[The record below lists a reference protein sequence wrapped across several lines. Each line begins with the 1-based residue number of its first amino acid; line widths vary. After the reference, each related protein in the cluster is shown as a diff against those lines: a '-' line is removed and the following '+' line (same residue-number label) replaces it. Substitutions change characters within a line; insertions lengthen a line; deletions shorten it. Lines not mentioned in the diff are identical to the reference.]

1 MRFNQVLPSFSVK
14 SQQNNSRSPRIYVSF
29 AALDDHALVAKI
41 QAGEKNA
48 FATLVSRWQDK
59 VYTQCYR
66 QLGNEELA
74 QEAAQEIFIKLYKGL
89 GSFQFQAKFS
99 TWLFRIVLNHCSNL
113 RDYHFRR
120 KKDFHEPLEGSN
132 LDNPRQLQAQMD
144 LPDQRMEREEQRE
157 IIQSCLNELPEEQ
170 REILILRDIQGLSY
184 EEISEALS
192 LNLGTVKSRVHRAR
206 NSLRP
211 ILQEALK
218 K

>member
-1 MRFNQVLPSFSVK
+1 MRFNQVLPSISVR
-14 SQQNNSRSPRIYVSF
+14 SQQNNEQRIYVSF

-41 QAGEKNA
+41 QVGERQA
-48 FATLVSRWQDK
+48 FSTLVSRWQDK

-66 QLGNEELA
+66 QLGDTDLA

-99 TWLFRIVLNHCSNL
+99 TWLFRVVLNHCSNL

-120 KKDFHEPLEGSN
+120 KKGFHEPLEGRNS
-132 LDNPRQLQAQMD
+132 DNPRQLQGQSER
-144 LPDQRMEREEQRE
+144 PDQQLEREEQRE
-157 IIQSCLNELPEEQ
+157 LIQDCLNKISEEQ

-184 EEISEALS
+184 DEISETLN

-206 NSLRP
+206 NALRP
-211 ILQEALK
+211 ILKEALK

>member
-1 MRFNQVLPSFSVK
+1 M
-14 SQQNNSRSPRIYVSF
+14 SF

-41 QAGEKNA
+41 QAGQRQA
-48 FATLVSRWQDK
+48 FSTLISRWQDK

-66 QLGNEELA
+66 QLGDADLA
-74 QEAAQEIFIKLYKGL
+74 QEAAQEIFIKLYKSL

-99 TWLFRIVLNHCSNL
+99 TWLFRIILNHCSNV

-120 KKDFHEPLEGSN
+120 RTDFHEPLEGRN
-132 LDNPRQLQAQMD
+132 PNNPRQLRGISERPEQQ
-144 LPDQRMEREEQRE
+144 LEREEHRE
-157 IIQSCLNELPEEQ
+157 LIQMCLNQIPEEQ

-184 EEISEALS
+184 DEISETLN

-206 NSLRP
+206 NALQP
-211 ILQEALK
+211 ILKEALK

>member
-1 MRFNQVLPSFSVK
+1 MRFSQVLPSISVK
-14 SQQNNSRSPRIYVSF
+14 SQRNSEPRIYVSF
-29 AALDDHALVAKI
+29 AALDDHALVTKI
-41 QAGEKNA
+41 QAGERQA
-48 FATLVSRWQDK
+48 FTTLVSRWQDK

-66 QLGNEELA
+66 QLGDEDLA

-120 KKDFHEPLEGSN
+120 KKDFHEPLEGN
-132 LDNPRQLQAQMD
+132 NADNPRQLQGQMEP
-144 LPDQRMEREEQRE
+144 PDQRMEREEQRE
-157 IIQSCLNELPEEQ
+157 IIQNCLDKLPKEQ
-170 REILILRDIQGLSY
+170 REILILRDIQGFSY
-184 EEISEALS
+184 DEIAGVLD

-211 ILQEALK
+211 ILKEALK